1 MRIFLSAFIVLISL
15 TAFSQTVTPKPI
27 YKDFALTIKELEGG
41 QIWFAYQ
48 NPEYTTIIDIVYFTA
63 DSKLKAI
70 ALIDKAIFI
79 LGMETTDK
87 EQHINDYFE
96 GVQLVRYG
104 FAQKQVYLSNEKDRG
119 IPLNLKRLNEI
130 KLALENFN
138 YIDPINK

>member
-1 MRIFLSAFIVLISL
+1 MKILLSAFLIFISFNA
-15 TAFSQTVTPKPI
+15 TSQTITPKSI
-27 YKDFALTIKELEGG
+27 YKDFALTVKELEGG

-48 NPEYTTIIDIVYFTA
+48 NPEYTTIIDIVYFTT

-70 ALIDKAIFI
+70 ALIEKAIFI

-87 EQHINDYFE
+87 EQHINDNFE

-130 KLALENFN
+130 KLSIENFN
-138 YIDPINK
+138 YVDPINK